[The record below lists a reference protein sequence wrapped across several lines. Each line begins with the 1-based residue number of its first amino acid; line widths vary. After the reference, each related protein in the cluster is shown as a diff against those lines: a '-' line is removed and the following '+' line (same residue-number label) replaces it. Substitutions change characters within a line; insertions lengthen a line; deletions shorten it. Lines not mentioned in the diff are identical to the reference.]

1 LKKHILTLWD
11 LDEVQANTI
20 IKLALIYKRSKD
32 EPVNDE
38 DILYT
43 KSIGLLFEKASTRTR
58 IAFEVAINML
68 GGSAIYL
75 NPKDTQISR
84 NEPIKD
90 TARILSAYLDAIIVR
105 TYSQQ
110 MIEEMAKYSSV
121 PVINAL
127 TDMYHPCQVLSDLM
141 TIVEKFNTYKDL
153 KIAWIGDGNNV
164 ANSWIAA
171 AANFGFN
178 LTLACPKNYMPT
190 PEIIQKAQDSD
201 KGNIYLT
208 TDPIEAAT
216 DADIINT
223 DVWASMGQ
231 ESEADERKQIFQDYQ
246 VNASLVAHAKETV
259 SIMHC
264 LPAHRGEEITE
275 DVLEGPKSNV
285 WNQAE
290 NKMYLHKALLEW
302 MFSGEDYAKILN
314 IST

>member
-1 LKKHILTLWD
+1 MKKHILTLWD